1 MGLPLRPVMYDPD
14 IHHRRSIRLRGYDYS
29 QAGMYFVTVCT
40 QGRLCLFGDI
50 ADGVMKLNAAGLMIE
65 HWYFDLKNK
74 FPDIQCGKFVCMPNH
89 VHAIVTSVGA
99 DPCVRPDLPVQTGQI
114 QTGQIQTGQTQTGQI
129 QTGQIQ
135 TGQTHTGQTHTGQT
149 HTGQT
154 HRSAPTGAGTSLSRV
169 VQWFKTMSTNEYIR
183 GVEQNGWQPFSA
195 KLWQRNYYEHI
206 IRDEDSYL
214 KIAEYIQTNPQRWQE
229 DTYHV

>member
-1 MGLPLRPVMYDPD
+1 MTFNPD

-29 QAGMYFVTVCT
+29 QAGMYFVTICT

-50 ADGVMKLNAAGLMIE
+50 ADGAMRLNDAGLMIE
-65 HWYFDLKNK
+65 RWYFELKNK
-74 FPDIQCGKFVCMPNH
+74 FPDIQCGEFVCMPNH
-89 VHAIVTSVGA
+89 VHAIVTNVGA
-99 DPCVRPDLPVQTGQI
+99 DRCVRPDLPVQIGQTARI
-114 QTGQIQTGQTQTGQI
+114 GQLQTGQTRG
-129 QTGQIQ
+129 
-135 TGQTHTGQTHTGQT
+135 
-149 HTGQT
+149 
-154 HRSAPTGAGTSLSRV
+154 SAPTGAGTSLSSV

-183 GVEQNGWQPFSA
+183 GVKQNGWQPFPA

-214 KIAEYIQTNPQRWQE
+214 KIADYIQTNPQRWPE

>member
-1 MGLPLRPVMYDPD
+1 MTFNPA

-50 ADGVMKLNAAGLMIE
+50 ADGVMKLNAAGLMVE
-65 HWYFDLKNK
+65 RWYFDLKNK
-74 FPDIQCGKFVCMPNH
+74 FPDIQCGEFVCMPNH
-89 VHAIVTSVGA
+89 VHAIVTNVGA
-99 DPCVRPDLPVQTGQI
+99 DPCVRPE
-114 QTGQIQTGQTQTGQI
+114 TGQTQ
-129 QTGQIQ
+129 
-135 TGQTHTGQTHTGQT
+135 
-149 HTGQT
+149 TGQT